1 MRNIDLD
8 LIKEI
13 VSDEE
18 FAECTGDAM
27 ALNFFKDP
35 QPLSEYN
42 DEEFDGDCTFS
53 EDGIVFADD
62 GGGGFYILLDDGSIG
77 YASPRF
83 DECGRPAQNLR
94 DFLELMLNTRYAW
107 QNYME
112 RRFLDKPELVKNYV
126 KEWEEKGCEDFSD
139 VYGDKYP
146 SYDELIKKV
155 GKRFDLRISED
166 ISEDVLPKLY
176 KSIMHE
182 PEFTVIMDGDYPL
195 ETIGKS

>member
-1 MRNIDLD
+1 MENIDLD
-8 LIKEI
+8 FIKKLAA
-13 VSDEE
+13 DEE
-18 FAECTGDAM
+18 FAESVSDAM

-35 QPLSEYN
+35 QPLSKYN
-42 DEEFDGDCTFS
+42 EEEFDGDCTFS

-62 GGGGFYILLDDGSIG
+62 GGGGFYILLDDGSVG

-94 DFLELMLNTRYAW
+94 EFLELMLNTRYAW
-107 QNYME
+107 QNYMKPS
-112 RRFLDKPELVKNYV
+112 FVKNPELVKNYV
-126 KEWEEKGCEDFSD
+126 EEYEEKGRVQFSD
-139 VYGDKYP
+139 VHGDKYT
-146 SYDELIKKV
+146 SYDELIKKI
-155 GKRFDLRISED
+155 GERFDLRISED

-182 PEFTVIMDGDYPL
+182 PEFTVIMDADYPL